1 VRPPRCVPPRFVL
14 PALAMAALVSTPAS
28 LLAQF
33 PQGPEFRVNT
43 YTTGEQRRPAVASYA
58 NGFVVA
64 WESDGQDGD
73 QAGIFRQMF
82 DWDGTPL
89 GPEFRVNTYTT
100 SSQHAVSV
108 ESGGNFV
115 LVWQSEGQ
123 DGDQGGVFMGSLSG
137 GEFRVNS
144 YTTSS
149 QGTPAVAVDPAGNF
163 VVVWASLGQDGSDSG
178 IFGQRYSNNFAPLG
192 GEFRV
197 NTYTTGFQGNPAV
210 AINGYDGQFQ
220 VVWEGQGNDDQ
231 PFGIYAQQY
240 HFADGA
246 PVGGE
251 FLVNSFTTGDQR
263 HPRVNAENAGYW
275 VVWDS
280 DGQDG
285 SGTGVYVGAYRINTY
300 TTGDQNH
307 PALWSRWFGNNVW
320 VWQSD
325 DSQDPQGGVFGQFA
339 YGVSPIMSE
348 FRANTYTTGAQDE
361 PVVTVTLNITA
372 VAWSSQQDPDGSRGI
387 YAQRYNNPWLPVE
400 LRDFTVE

>member
-1 VRPPRCVPPRFVL
+1 
-14 PALAMAALVSTPAS
+14 MAAAPRAATRGVLTFLIGAACLAAPSS

-43 YTTGEQRRPAVASYA
+43 YTTGEQRRPAVASWA

-73 QAGIFRQMF
+73 QAGIFRQ
-82 DWDGTPL
+82 
-89 GPEFRVNTYTT
+89 
-100 SSQHAVSV
+100 
-108 ESGGNFV
+108 V

-149 QGTPAVAVDPAGNF
+149 QGAPAVAVDPAGNF

-178 IFGQRYSNNFAPLG
+178 IFGQRYSSNFAPLG

-220 VVWEGQGNDDQ
+220 VVWEGQGTGDQ

-246 PVGGE
+246 PAGGE

-263 HPRVNAENAGYW
+263 HPRVNAENGGYW

-285 SGTGVYVGAYRINTY
+285 SGTGVYVGPYRINTY

-307 PALWSRWFGNNVW
+307 PALWARWFGNNVW

-325 DSQDPQGGVFGQFA
+325 DNQDPQGGVFGQFA
-339 YGVSPIMSE
+339 YGTTPIMSE
-348 FRANTYTTGAQDE
+348 FRANTYTTGTQDE

-400 LRDFTVE
+400 LQDFKVE